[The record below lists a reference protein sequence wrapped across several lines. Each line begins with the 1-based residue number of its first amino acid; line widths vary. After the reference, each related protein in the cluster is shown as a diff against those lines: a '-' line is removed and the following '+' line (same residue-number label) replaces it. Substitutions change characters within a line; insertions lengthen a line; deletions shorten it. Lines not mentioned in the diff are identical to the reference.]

1 MTIDDRKVYDFFLA
15 LAMQSME
22 AQGRGDILI
31 AFENDHADQD
41 VLQDKYNE
49 FNVELSKSEVM
60 TNIACM
66 LGLEREYAD
75 WTHANKKHL
84 EKLEEQMKTIS
95 QLKVIVTKLED
106 KGGVN

>member
-1 MTIDDRKVYDFFLA
+1 MTIDDRKVYDFFLRLRCKA
-15 LAMQSME
+15 WKRR
-22 AQGRGDILI
+22 GRGDILI

-60 TNIACM
+60 TNVACM
-66 LGLEREYAD
+66 LGLERQYAD